1 MRDMRR
7 SLERFIPILLL
18 VVFGVALGSVA
29 LESGDHTPDPPNHY
43 DGDDDDAGYVG
54 KIFSHDVDVVVMV
67 SSPLFVPAAP
77 GSWLAAVRSLRPPEV
92 IRGPFGSRSP
102 PA

>member
-29 LESGDHTPDPPNHY
+29 LESDDHAPDPPNHY
-43 DGDDDDAGYVG
+43 DGDDDDAGNVG
-54 KIFSHDVDVVVMV
+54 KIFSHDVDVVVTV
-67 SSPLFVPAAP
+67 SSPLFVPSAP
-77 GSWLAAVRSLRPPEV
+77 GLLLAAIRQLRPPEV